1 MKRSIRVL
9 AILLIL
15 AILIGL
21 PPVFAGYYQ
30 LNLAETL
37 QTGMEA
43 SLHYESAA
51 RLLPWR
57 SGLYEMAALA
67 NRNEMERSMR
77 LLLLAREKDTLS
89 PAGQLALGDAYL
101 ANSNPQ
107 QAVEEWND
115 LFAREVEIQNSA
127 VRLTQF
133 HHQTGDY
140 GAETKILQRW
150 LILDP
155 GNKVAGQK
163 LGKLLASEGSPD
175 ALAVLQTATQ
185 DDPNSQLEPLV
196 AALLESTSNRAYN
209 LTRSGQALAGLG
221 EWPLA
226 EIAFQNAVNANAQ
239 YAEAWAWLGLARQ
252 QNQHK
257 EALAALEKALQLQPN
272 SPAIHTMLGT
282 VLQQNGKL
290 QEALEQF
297 KIASQIEPENPA
309 WWQAMGGAL
318 APYDLPGAV
327 QSYVHAI
334 KLAPENASY
343 WYALAV
349 FCVENNAFLEEYG
362 LSAALRAYALQPGN
376 PDHMDILGRAQMAFG
391 QTKEAEVMYKKAISA
406 SGPGNPT
413 HIYMLHLGLLY
424 LQTGREAEAKST
436 LIQVKTLDPAGI
448 YGLQAKKLLERY
460 FP

>member
-1 MKRSIRVL
+1 MKRTIRVL
-9 AILLIL
+9 AILLFL
-15 AILIGL
+15 AIFVVI
-21 PPVFAGYYQ
+21 PPVITGYLQ
-30 LNLAETL
+30 LHLAETM
-37 QTGMEA
+37 QTGPEA

-51 RLLPWR
+51 KLLPWH
-57 SGLYEMAALA
+57 SELYELAALA
-67 NRNEMERSMR
+67 SPSETTRSMQ
-77 LLLLAREKDTLS
+77 LLLLARNKASLS

-101 ANSNPQ
+101 ANSNTE
-107 QAVEEWND
+107 QAIQEWSD
-115 LFAREVEIQNSA
+115 LFNRGVEIPKSA
-127 VRLTQF
+127 IRLTQIY
-133 HHQTGDY
+133 HQAGEY
-140 GAETKILQRW
+140 EAEIKILQRW
-150 LILDP
+150 LLLEP
-155 GNKVAGQK
+155 ANQTAGQQ
-163 LGKLLASEGSPD
+163 LGILLAAEGSPD
-175 ALAVLQTATQ
+175 ALPVLQKATQ
-185 DDPNSQLEPLV
+185 GDSSNRLEALV
-196 AALLESTSNRAYN
+196 SALIESTSDQAYN

-226 EIAFQNAVNANAQ
+226 EIAFQNAVETNTG

-257 EALAALEKALQLQPN
+257 EALAALDNAIRLQPK
-272 SPAIHTMLGT
+272 SAAIHTMLGT

-297 KIASQIEPENPA
+297 KIATQIEPENPA

-349 FCVENNAFLEEYG
+349 FCVENNAFMEEYG
-362 LSAALRAYALQPGN
+362 LSAALRAYALQPYN
-376 PDHMDILGRAQMAFG
+376 PAHMDILGRAQLAFG
-391 QTKEAEVMYKKAISA
+391 QIKEAETMFTKALAS

-424 LQTGREAEAKST
+424 LQVGREAEAKSA
-436 LIQVKTLDPAGI
+436 LIQVQVLDPTGI